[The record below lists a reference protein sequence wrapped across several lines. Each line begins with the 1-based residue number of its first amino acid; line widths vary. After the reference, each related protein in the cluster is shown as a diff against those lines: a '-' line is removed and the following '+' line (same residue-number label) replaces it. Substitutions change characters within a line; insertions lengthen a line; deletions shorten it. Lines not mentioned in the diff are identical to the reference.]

1 MNIIMNM
8 DNIIKEDAEAYEAAR
23 YSKMPMQSKR
33 ESGNK
38 KSKRPSGMMKNK
50 FKQMK
55 SQEAIGEFLTGIQQ
69 MNNIN

>member
-1 MNIIMNM
+1 MP
-8 DNIIKEDAEAYEAAR
+8 
-23 YSKMPMQSKR
+23 SKFRR
-33 ESGNK
+33 ENP
-38 KSKRPSGMMKNK
+38 KSKRAGGMRKNK

>member
-1 MNIIMNM
+1 MT
-8 DNIIKEDAEAYEAAR
+8 
-23 YSKMPMQSKR
+23 
-33 ESGNK
+33 
-38 KSKRPSGMMKNK
+38 KNK